1 MAIPGTTRRARCPRV
16 QNRPAAA
23 DNFAMPRWRAAI
35 ECRWR
40 SSDRLSYDMR
50 DFCLSVHHPTT
61 LDRRYMES
69 YDS

>member
-1 MAIPGTTRRARCPRV
+1 
-16 QNRPAAA
+16 
-23 DNFAMPRWRAAI
+23 MPRWRAAI